1 MPSSCVQIKLRVIPR
16 ARRTEL
22 AGCRGDDLVVR
33 LQAPPVEGAANKAL
47 VRFLAEA
54 LGLRPADVTI
64 VAGQKSRDKTV
75 ELTGITQGEA
85 DRILKG
91 ARPGTAASS
100 SAKPGA
106 SR

>member
-1 MPSSCVQIKLRVIPR
+1 MPSSCARIKLRVIPR
-16 ARRTEL
+16 APRTEF
-22 AGCRGDDLVVR
+22 GGFRGDDLVVR

-47 VRFLAEA
+47 VRFLAQA

-64 VAGQKSRDKTV
+64 VAGQKSREKTV
-75 ELTGITQGEA
+75 ELTGITQDEA

-91 ARPGTAASS
+91 ARPDTAASS
-100 SAKPGA
+100 PAKLGA